1 MIAPLRVNLLLNNT
15 QRRVN
20 ERDGLRTD
28 GAHTRVLLYEL
39 VVYIHIYIHIMHNIT
54 TRSTTRSMD
63 TRVVL
68 LSRVVIRVVNYF
80 HQARQTRHLIAYF
93 CLIAHRLSA

>member
-39 VVYIHIYIHIMHNIT
+39 VVYIHIYIYILCII
-54 TRSTTRSMD
+54 
-63 TRVVL
+63 L
-68 LSRVVIRVVNYF
+68 L
-80 HQARQTRHLIAYF
+80 L
-93 CLIAHRLSA
+93 

>member
-54 TRSTTRSMD
+54 TLGVRL
-63 TRVVL
+63 VVWIL
-68 LSRVVIRVVNYF
+68 EWYF
-80 HQARQTRHLIAYF
+80 YLE
-93 CLIAHRLSA
+93 

>member
-54 TRSTTRSMD
+54 TS
-63 TRVVL
+63 
-68 LSRVVIRVVNYF
+68 
-80 HQARQTRHLIAYF
+80 
-93 CLIAHRLSA
+93 

>member
-54 TRSTTRSMD
+54 TLGVRL
-63 TRVVL
+63 VVWIL
-68 LSRVVIRVVNYF
+68 
-80 HQARQTRHLIAYF
+80 
-93 CLIAHRLSA
+93 